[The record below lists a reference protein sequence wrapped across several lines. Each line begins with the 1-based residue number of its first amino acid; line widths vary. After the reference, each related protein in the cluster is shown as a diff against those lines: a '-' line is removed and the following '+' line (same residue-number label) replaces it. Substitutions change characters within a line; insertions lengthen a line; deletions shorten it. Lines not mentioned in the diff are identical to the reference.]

1 MRYDE
6 NNAYEYDYRRD
17 GRGGRREEPRDMRR
31 PPRRKKRRRFPF
43 WTLPVIFAFLCMLGY
58 AYIYAENQL
67 AAYADFQKTVAAV
80 EGNTFY
86 PGVHV
91 DRIDLGGKT
100 MSEARALLASH
111 ETAEAKGFEVF
122 LSDGSSTWR
131 IASDTMALDWDTDS
145 LLAQAYALGRSGS
158 LEDRYAAVRRLES
171 MGAYY
176 DSAYTYDK
184 SQVREMCD
192 SLAAQYYIECVDARV
207 LAFDVANRSFAFS
220 DEQVGRRLDADA
232 LYETVIAQLNA
243 GAQGV
248 TIPLPIETVEPS
260 VTRAALT
267 ANYGLITSFT
277 TKTTDNSNRNRNIEL
292 AAEALNGRMI
302 DANGGTISFNTCT
315 GERTKEKGY
324 KEAAAIAGGASVK
337 ETGGGVCQVATTLF
351 NALLR
356 ADCSIVKRY
365 PHAWP
370 SDYVPRGEDA
380 TVDWPSVDL
389 VMRNDGETPLF
400 VTAWYEN
407 QRVTVEVYGM
417 SLGEGVT
424 IDLASETIYVDK
436 VKEED
441 TVYNYNPNLPLGTT
455 NKIKNAHEGYRTQTY
470 KIWLVNGQEVKRE
483 AFYTSDYRKINPTYE
498 YNDGKG
504 PQE

>member
-1 MRYDE
+1 M
-6 NNAYEYDYRRD
+6 
-17 GRGGRREEPRDMRR
+17 
-31 PPRRKKRRRFPF
+31 
-43 WTLPVIFAFLCMLGY
+43 
-58 AYIYAENQL
+58 
-67 AAYADFQKTVAAV
+67 
-80 EGNTFY
+80 
-86 PGVHV
+86 
-91 DRIDLGGKT
+91 
-100 MSEARALLASH
+100 
-111 ETAEAKGFEVF
+111 
-122 LSDGSSTWR
+122 
-131 IASDTMALDWDTDS
+131 
-145 LLAQAYALGRSGS
+145 
-158 LEDRYAAVRRLES
+158 
-171 MGAYY
+171 
-176 DSAYTYDK
+176 
-184 SQVREMCD
+184 
-192 SLAAQYYIECVDARV
+192 
-207 LAFDVANRSFAFS
+207 
-220 DEQVGRRLDADA
+220 
-232 LYETVIAQLNA
+232 
-243 GAQGV
+243 

-292 AAEALNGRMI
+292 AAEALNSRMI

>member
-80 EGNTFY
+80 KGNTFY

-91 DRIDLGGKT
+91 DGIDLGGKT

-207 LAFDVANRSFAFS
+207 LAIDVANRSFAFS
-220 DEQVGRRLDADA
+220 VEQVGRSLDASGD
-232 LYETVIAQLNA
+232 
-243 GAQGV
+243 
-248 TIPLPIETVEPS
+248 
-260 VTRAALT
+260 
-267 ANYGLITSFT
+267 SF
-277 TKTTDNSNRNRNIEL
+277 S
-292 AAEALNGRMI
+292 
-302 DANGGTISFNTCT
+302 
-315 GERTKEKGY
+315 
-324 KEAAAIAGGASVK
+324 
-337 ETGGGVCQVATTLF
+337 
-351 NALLR
+351 
-356 ADCSIVKRY
+356 
-365 PHAWP
+365 
-370 SDYVPRGEDA
+370 
-380 TVDWPSVDL
+380 
-389 VMRNDGETPLF
+389 LF
-400 VTAWYEN
+400 V
-407 QRVTVEVYGM
+407 
-417 SLGEGVT
+417 SL
-424 IDLASETIYVDK
+424 I
-436 VKEED
+436 
-441 TVYNYNPNLPLGTT
+441 
-455 NKIKNAHEGYRTQTY
+455 
-470 KIWLVNGQEVKRE
+470 
-483 AFYTSDYRKINPTYE
+483 
-498 YNDGKG
+498 
-504 PQE
+504 